1 MRHLYYTLQTLLRG
15 HGGTAEKIISL
26 TLGLAMG
33 VLLFAQIAYELSF
46 DRFYPNPD
54 TLVMLRMRNVTKGV
68 PEYGYN
74 YGTYRPAA
82 ADLSEAFP
90 DLVESACLTSNLWT
104 PAFYKDDKKLD
115 DIQTL
120 FADTAYFATTGLTLL
135 QGDPM
140 DLGVQGNAFIS
151 ESMARRLYGDESP
164 IGKVLSV
171 EKLFDVT
178 IRGIYAD
185 VPRSSIMPHDLLLS
199 MAALD
204 WAYGRG
210 TWDMNNLYGVLGF
223 SIFFVS
229 ILNYVLR
236 AVAAMSRRAKLVG
249 VHKCSGADGRHIL
262 SMFLWETGLLVAA
275 SILCGG
281 VLLWLLR
288 GQVEELLG
296 SRLTDLFTWQTLYVP
311 LDTVLLLFLV
321 AGVVPGRIYARIP
334 VTQVFRRYTDG
345 KRSWKR
351 GLLTVQF
358 IGVAFIGGLLLTTV
372 WQYHDLM
379 TRSVG
384 FRAEGLAVGTV
395 TGNIQ
400 RAQGVAD
407 AIRREPYVEAVAGS
421 SNNLLV
427 HYSTNRLTDNQGNF
441 ICPLHF
447 TQIDKDFPQ
456 VTGIRLLEGHWPQH
470 RGEAVVGRKTVETLK
485 WGDTAIG
492 RQLPIDLS
500 WAGLEEPAI
509 VTGVVENV
517 RNMGFF
523 ASQTCTAFILNDR
536 VRTFN
541 VRLKAPLDENLKRLN
556 AFVKSA
562 YPDLSLEFTTYQD
575 IRREQNA
582 SVSTFRNT
590 VWVTTACIILIV
602 LMGLIGYVSDETQ
615 RRSKEIAVRKVNG
628 AEASDI
634 LRLLSVDILK
644 IAVLAVAAGMAA
656 AWYVSGQWMQQ
667 FADSRLLSPAWYA
680 LLALGRRSA
689 EGLAH
694 RQRESCA
701 EHQKRVKANKKVPP
715 AFLSMREG
723 QGDSLILRT
732 PIGRKIWCYCMA
744 CGWNRCFRRTYHRRI
759 STAVTKAKKSLT
771 GMLVQMPSSPMNCGN
786 TSRQGSR

>member
-15 HGGTAEKIISL
+15 HGGTAEKTISL

-68 PEYGYN
+68 PEPGYN
-74 YGTYRPAA
+74 YSTYRPAA

-90 DLVESACLTSNLWT
+90 DLVESASLTSNLYWK

-135 QGDPM
+135 KGDPK
-140 DLGVQGNAFIS
+140 DLALHSNAFIS
-151 ESMARRLYGDESP
+151 ESMARQLYGDESP
-164 IGKVLSV
+164 IGKELSV
-171 EKLFDVT
+171 EKLYNVT
-178 IRGIYAD
+178 IRGVYAD
-185 VPRSSIMPHDLLLS
+185 VPRNSIMPHDLLLP
-199 MAALD
+199 MAAMD
-204 WAYGRG
+204 WAYGAG
-210 TWDMNNLYGVLGF
+210 TWGTNNLYGVLFRLKQPADVDAMNSRIQKAVEQYTDPHLGDDVVTEYSVLPLYKVYRSLPDSTRRLVILGVLGF

-236 AVAAMSRRAKLVG
+236 AVAAMSRRAKQVG
-249 VHKCSGADGRHIL
+249 VHKCSGADGWHIL

-281 VLLWLLR
+281 ALLWLLR

-311 LDTVLLLFLV
+311 LGTVLLLFLV

-358 IGVAFIGGLLLTTV
+358 IGVAFIGGMLLTTV

-395 TGNIQ
+395 TGNIE

-421 SNNLLV
+421 GTSLLA

-447 TQIDKDFPQ
+447 TLMDKEMPQ
-456 VTGIRLLEGHWPQH
+456 VTGMTLLEGHWPQH
-470 RGEAVVGRKTVETLK
+470 RGEAVVGRTTVETLK

-492 RQLPIDLS
+492 RKLPVDPS
-500 WAGLEEPAI
+500 WARLEEQPV
-509 VTGVVENV
+509 VTGVVEDV

-523 ASQTCTAFILNDR
+523 QGQTCTAFILNDR

-541 VRLKAPLDENLKRLN
+541 VRLKAPLDDNLKRLN
-556 AFVKSA
+556 AFIKSA

-634 LRLLSVDILK
+634 LRLLSLDILK

-680 LLALGRRSA
+680 LLALLLLVLIVA
-689 EGLAH
+689 IVVL
-694 RQRESCA
+694 
-701 EHQKRVKANKKVPP
+701 KAWRIANENPV
-715 AFLSMREG
+715 LS
-723 QGDSLILRT
+723 I
-732 PIGRKIWCYCMA
+732 
-744 CGWNRCFRRTYHRRI
+744 
-759 STAVTKAKKSLT
+759 KSE
-771 GMLVQMPSSPMNCGN
+771 
-786 TSRQGSR
+786 

>member
-1 MRHLYYTLQTLLRG
+1 M
-15 HGGTAEKIISL
+15 
-26 TLGLAMG
+26 
-33 VLLFAQIAYELSF
+33 
-46 DRFYPNPD
+46 
-54 TLVMLRMRNVTKGV
+54 
-68 PEYGYN
+68 PEPEYN

-90 DLVESACLTSNLWT
+90 ELVESACLTAAFWK
-104 PAFYKDDKKLD
+104 PAFYKDDKKLED

-135 QGDPM
+135 QGNPD
-140 DLGVQGNAFIS
+140 DLNLMGNAFIS
-151 ESMARRLYGDESP
+151 ESKARELYGDESP
-164 IGKVLSV
+164 IGKELSV
-171 EKLFDVT
+171 EKLFNVT
-178 IRGIYAD
+178 IRGVYAD
-185 VPRSSIMPHDLLLS
+185 VPRNSIMPHDLLLS
-199 MAALD
+199 MAAMD
-204 WAYGRG
+204 WGYGAG
-210 TWDMNNLYGVLGF
+210 TWGTNNFYGILFRLKQPADVDAMNSRIQKAVEQYTDTHLGDDVVTEYSVLPLYKVYRSLPDSTRRLVILGVLGF

-249 VHKCSGADGRHIL
+249 VHKCSGADGWHIL

-275 SILCGG
+275 SIVCGG
-281 VLLWLLR
+281 LLLWLLR

-296 SRLTDLFTWQTLYVP
+296 SRLTDLFTGQTLYVP
-311 LDTVLLLFLV
+311 LGTVLLLFLV

-358 IGVAFIGGLLLTTV
+358 IGVAFIGGMLLTTV

-395 TGNIQ
+395 TGNIE

-421 SNNLLV
+421 GTSLLA

-447 TQIDKDFPQ
+447 TLMDKEMPQ
-456 VTGIRLLEGHWPQH
+456 VTGMTLLEGHWPQH
-470 RGEAVVGRKTVETLK
+470 RGEAVVGRTTVETLK

-492 RQLPIDLS
+492 RKLPVDPS
-500 WAGLEEPAI
+500 WARLEEQPV
-509 VTGVVENV
+509 VTGVVEDV

-523 ASQTCTAFILNDR
+523 QGQTCTAFILNDR
-536 VRTFN
+536 IRTFN

-556 AFVKSA
+556 AFIKST
-562 YPDLSLEFTTYQD
+562 YPDLALEFVTYQD
-575 IRREQNA
+575 IRRGQNA
-582 SVSTFRNT
+582 GISAFRNT

-628 AEASDI
+628 AEAADI
-634 LRLLSVDILK
+634 LRLLSLDILK
-644 IAVLAVAAGMAA
+644 IAVLAVAAGMAV

-667 FADSRLLSPAWYA
+667 FADSHLLSPLWYV
-680 LLALGRRSA
+680 LLALLLLVLVVA
-689 EGLAH
+689 VVV
-694 RQRESCA
+694 C
-701 EHQKRVKANKKVPP
+701 KAWRIANENPV
-715 AFLSMREG
+715 LS
-723 QGDSLILRT
+723 I
-732 PIGRKIWCYCMA
+732 
-744 CGWNRCFRRTYHRRI
+744 
-759 STAVTKAKKSLT
+759 KSE
-771 GMLVQMPSSPMNCGN
+771 
-786 TSRQGSR
+786 

>member
-68 PEYGYN
+68 PAAEYN

-90 DLVESACLTSNLWT
+90 ELVESACLTSNFWR

-135 QGDPM
+135 KGDPK
-140 DLGVQGNAFIS
+140 DLALHSNAFIS
-151 ESMARRLYGDESP
+151 ESMARQLYGDESP
-164 IGKVLSV
+164 IGKELSV
-171 EKLFDVT
+171 EKLFNVT
-178 IRGIYAD
+178 IRGVYAD
-185 VPRSSIMPHDLLLS
+185 VPRNSIMPHDLLLP
-199 MAALD
+199 MAAMD
-204 WAYGRG
+204 WAYGAG
-210 TWDMNNLYGVLGF
+210 TWGTNNLYGVLFRLKQPTDVDAMNSRIQKAVEQYTDPHLGDDVVTEYSVLPLYKVYRSLPDSTRRLVILGVLGF

-249 VHKCSGADGRHIL
+249 VHKCSGADGWYIL
-262 SMFLWETGLLVAA
+262 AMFLWETGLLVAA

-311 LDTVLLLFLV
+311 LGTVLLLFLV

-351 GLLTVQF
+351 GLLMVQF
-358 IGVAFIGGLLLTTV
+358 IGVAFIGGMLLTTV

-395 TGNIQ
+395 TGNIE

-421 SNNLLV
+421 GTSLLA

-447 TQIDKDFPQ
+447 TLMDKEMPQ
-456 VTGIRLLEGHWPQH
+456 VTGMTLLEGHWPQH
-470 RGEAVVGRKTVETLK
+470 RGEAVVGRTTVETLK

-492 RQLPIDLS
+492 RKLPVDPS
-500 WAGLEEPAI
+500 WARLEEQPV
-509 VTGVVENV
+509 VTGVVEDV

-523 ASQTCTAFILNDR
+523 QGQTCTAFILNDR

-541 VRLKAPLDENLKRLN
+541 VRLKAPLDDNLKRLN
-556 AFVKSA
+556 TFIKSA

-634 LRLLSVDILK
+634 LRLLSLDILK
-644 IAVLAVAAGMAA
+644 IAVAAVAAGMAA

-680 LLALGRRSA
+680 LLALLLLVLIVA
-689 EGLAH
+689 IVVL
-694 RQRESCA
+694 
-701 EHQKRVKANKKVPP
+701 KAWRIANENPV
-715 AFLSMREG
+715 LS
-723 QGDSLILRT
+723 I
-732 PIGRKIWCYCMA
+732 
-744 CGWNRCFRRTYHRRI
+744 
-759 STAVTKAKKSLT
+759 KSE
-771 GMLVQMPSSPMNCGN
+771 
-786 TSRQGSR
+786 

>member
-68 PEYGYN
+68 PAAEYN

-90 DLVESACLTSNLWT
+90 ELVESACLTSNFWR
-104 PAFYKDDKKLD
+104 PAFYKDDKKLE

-135 QGDPM
+135 QGDPR
-140 DLGVQGNAFIS
+140 DLALMGNAFIS
-151 ESMARRLYGDESP
+151 ESMARQLYGDESP
-164 IGKVLSV
+164 IGKELSV
-171 EKLFDVT
+171 EKLYNVT
-178 IRGIYAD
+178 IRGVYAD
-185 VPRSSIMPHDLLLS
+185 VPRNSIMPHDLLLP
-199 MAALD
+199 MAAMD
-204 WAYGRG
+204 WAYGAG
-210 TWDMNNLYGVLGF
+210 TWGTNNLYGVLFRLKQPTDVDAMNSRIQKAVEQYTDPHLGDDVVTEYSVLPLYKVYRSLPDSTRRLVILGVLGF

-236 AVAAMSRRAKLVG
+236 AVAAMSRRAKQVG
-249 VHKCSGADGRHIL
+249 VHKCSGADGWHIL
-262 SMFLWETGLLVAA
+262 SMFLWETGLLVVV

-281 VLLWLLR
+281 ALLWLLR

-296 SRLTDLFTWQTLYVP
+296 SRLADLFTWQTLYVP
-311 LDTVLLLFLV
+311 LGTVLLLFLV

-358 IGVAFIGGLLLTTV
+358 IGVSFIGGLLLTTV

-395 TGNIQ
+395 TGNIE

-421 SNNLLV
+421 GTSLLA

-447 TQIDKDFPQ
+447 TLMDKEMPQ
-456 VTGIRLLEGHWPQH
+456 VTGMTLLEGHWPQH
-470 RGEAVVGRKTVETLK
+470 RGEAVVGRTTVETLK

-492 RQLPIDLS
+492 RKLPVDPS
-500 WAGLEEPAI
+500 WARLEEQPV
-509 VTGVVENV
+509 VTGVVEDV

-523 ASQTCTAFILNDR
+523 QGQTCTAVILNDR

-541 VRLKAPLDENLKRLN
+541 VRLKAPLDDNLKRLN
-556 AFVKSA
+556 AFIKSA

-634 LRLLSVDILK
+634 LRLLSLDILK

-680 LLALGRRSA
+680 LLALLLLVLIVA
-689 EGLAH
+689 IVVL
-694 RQRESCA
+694 
-701 EHQKRVKANKKVPP
+701 KAWRIANENPV
-715 AFLSMREG
+715 LS
-723 QGDSLILRT
+723 I
-732 PIGRKIWCYCMA
+732 
-744 CGWNRCFRRTYHRRI
+744 
-759 STAVTKAKKSLT
+759 KSE
-771 GMLVQMPSSPMNCGN
+771 
-786 TSRQGSR
+786 

>member
-15 HGGTAEKIISL
+15 QGGTAEKIISL
-26 TLGLAMG
+26 TLGLVMG

-46 DRFYPNPD
+46 DRFYPDPD
-54 TLVMLRMRNVTKGV
+54 TLVMLRMREVRQGV
-68 PEYGYN
+68 PEPEYN
-74 YGTYRPAA
+74 YSTYRPAA

-90 DLVESACLTSNLWT
+90 ELVESACLASNFLWK

-120 FADTAYFATTGLTLL
+120 FADTAYFATTGLPLL
-135 QGDPM
+135 QGDPR
-140 DLGVQGNAFIS
+140 DLALMGNAFIS
-151 ESMARRLYGDESP
+151 QSKARELYGDESP
-164 IGKVLSV
+164 IGKELSV
-171 EKLFDVT
+171 EKLFNVT
-178 IRGIYAD
+178 IRGVYAD
-185 VPRSSIMPHDLLLS
+185 VPRNSIMPHDLLLS
-199 MAALD
+199 VAAMD
-204 WAYGRG
+204 WAFGAG
-210 TWDMNNLYGVLGF
+210 TWGNNNIYGVLFRLKRPADVEAMNSRIQEAVEQYTDPRLGDDVLTEYSVLPLYKVYRSQPDSTRRLVILGVLGF

-249 VHKCSGADGRHIL
+249 VHKCSGADGGHIL
-262 SMFLWETGLLVAA
+262 ALFLWETAMLVAA
-275 SILCGG
+275 SIACGAL
-281 VLLWLLR
+281 LLWLLR

-296 SRLTDLFTWQTLYVP
+296 SRLADLFTRQTLYVP
-311 LDTVLLLFLV
+311 AGTVLLLFLV

-358 IGVAFIGGLLLTTV
+358 LGVAFIGGLLMTTV

-395 TGNIQ
+395 TGNIR

-421 SNNLLV
+421 GINLLS
-427 HYSTNRLTDNQGNF
+427 HYSTSRLNDSQGNF

-447 TQIDKDFPQ
+447 MMMDKDFPQ
-456 VTGIRLLEGHWPQH
+456 VAGMTLLEGHWPQH

-492 RQLPIDLS
+492 RQLPVSLS
-500 WAGLEEPAI
+500 WAGLEEPSV
-509 VTGVVENV
+509 VTGVVEDV

-523 ASQTCTAFILNDR
+523 MGQTCTAFILNDR

-541 VRLKAPLDENLKRLN
+541 VRLKAPQDDNLRRLN
-556 AFVKSA
+556 AFVQSA

-628 AEASDI
+628 ARASDI
-634 LRLLSVDILK
+634 LRLLSLDILR
-644 IAVLAVAAGMAA
+644 IAVLSVAAGMAA
-656 AWYVSGQWMQQ
+656 AWYASTQWMQQ
-667 FADSRLLSPAWYA
+667 FADSRLPSPLWYA
-680 LLALGRRSA
+680 LLALLL
-689 EGLAH
+689 LALVV
-694 RQRESCA
+694 A
-701 EHQKRVKANKKVPP
+701 VVVLKARHIAGENPV
-715 AFLSMREG
+715 LS
-723 QGDSLILRT
+723 L
-732 PIGRKIWCYCMA
+732 
-744 CGWNRCFRRTYHRRI
+744 
-759 STAVTKAKKSLT
+759 KSE
-771 GMLVQMPSSPMNCGN
+771 
-786 TSRQGSR
+786 

>member
-54 TLVMLRMRNVTKGV
+54 TLVMLRMRNVTKGA
-68 PEYGYN
+68 PEPEYN

-90 DLVESACLTSNLWT
+90 ELVESACLTSNFWR

-135 QGDPM
+135 KGDPK
-140 DLGVQGNAFIS
+140 DLGVHSNAFIS
-151 ESMARRLYGDESP
+151 ESMARQLYGDESP
-164 IGKVLSV
+164 IGKELSV
-171 EKLFDVT
+171 EKLYNVT
-178 IRGIYAD
+178 IRGVYAD
-185 VPRSSIMPHDLLLS
+185 VPRNSIMPHDLLLP
-199 MAALD
+199 MAAMD
-204 WAYGRG
+204 WAYGAG
-210 TWDMNNLYGVLGF
+210 TWGTNNLYGVLFRLKQPADVEAMNSRIQKAVEQYTDPHLGDDVVTEYSVQPLYKVYRSLPDSTRRLVILGVLGF

-236 AVAAMSRRAKLVG
+236 AVAAMSRRAKQVG
-249 VHKCSGADGRHIL
+249 VHKCSGADGWHIL

-281 VLLWLLR
+281 ALLWLLR

-296 SRLTDLFTWQTLYVP
+296 SRLSDLFTWQTLYVP
-311 LDTVLLLFLV
+311 LGTVLLLFLV

-384 FRAEGLAVGTV
+384 FRAEGLAVGMV
-395 TGNIQ
+395 TGNIE

-421 SNNLLV
+421 GTSLLA

-447 TQIDKDFPQ
+447 TLMDKEMPQ
-456 VTGIRLLEGHWPQH
+456 VTGMTLLEGHWPQH
-470 RGEAVVGRKTVETLK
+470 RGEAVVGRTTVETLK

-492 RQLPIDLS
+492 RKLPVDPS
-500 WAGLEEPAI
+500 WARLEEQPV
-509 VTGVVENV
+509 VTGVVEDV

-523 ASQTCTAFILNDR
+523 QGQTCTAFILNDR

-541 VRLKAPLDENLKRLN
+541 VRLKAPLDDNLKRLN
-556 AFVKSA
+556 TFIKSA

-680 LLALGRRSA
+680 LLALLLLVLIVA
-689 EGLAH
+689 VVVL
-694 RQRESCA
+694 
-701 EHQKRVKANKKVPP
+701 KAWRIANENPV
-715 AFLSMREG
+715 LS
-723 QGDSLILRT
+723 I
-732 PIGRKIWCYCMA
+732 
-744 CGWNRCFRRTYHRRI
+744 
-759 STAVTKAKKSLT
+759 KSE
-771 GMLVQMPSSPMNCGN
+771 
-786 TSRQGSR
+786 

>member
-54 TLVMLRMRNVTKGV
+54 TLVMLRMRNVTKGA
-68 PEYGYN
+68 PEPEYN

-90 DLVESACLTSNLWT
+90 ELVESACLTSNFWRPT
-104 PAFYKDDKKLD
+104 FYKDDKKLD

-135 QGDPM
+135 KGDPK
-140 DLGVQGNAFIS
+140 DLALHSNAFIS
-151 ESMARRLYGDESP
+151 ESMARQLYGDESP
-164 IGKVLSV
+164 IGKELSV
-171 EKLFDVT
+171 EKLYNVT
-178 IRGIYAD
+178 IRGVYAD
-185 VPRSSIMPHDLLLS
+185 VPRNSIMPHDLLLP
-199 MAALD
+199 MAAMD
-204 WAYGRG
+204 WAYGAG
-210 TWDMNNLYGVLGF
+210 TWGTNNLYGVLFRLKQPADVEAMNSRIQKAVEQYTDPHLGDDVVTEYSVLPLYKVYRSLPDSTRRLVILGVLGF

-236 AVAAMSRRAKLVG
+236 AVAAMSRRAKQVG
-249 VHKCSGADGRHIL
+249 VHKCSGADGWHIL

-275 SILCGG
+275 SIVCGG
-281 VLLWLLR
+281 ALLWLLR

-311 LDTVLLLFLV
+311 LGTVLLLFLV

-358 IGVAFIGGLLLTTV
+358 IGVAFIGGMLLTTV

-395 TGNIQ
+395 TGNIE

-421 SNNLLV
+421 GTSLLA

-447 TQIDKDFPQ
+447 TLMDKEMPQ
-456 VTGIRLLEGHWPQH
+456 VTGMTLLEGHWPQH
-470 RGEAVVGRKTVETLK
+470 RGEAVVGRTTVETLK

-492 RQLPIDLS
+492 RKLPVDPS
-500 WAGLEEPAI
+500 WARLEEQPV
-509 VTGVVENV
+509 VTGVVEDV

-523 ASQTCTAFILNDR
+523 QGQTCTAFILNDR

-541 VRLKAPLDENLKRLN
+541 VRLKAPLDDNLKRLN
-556 AFVKSA
+556 AFIKSA

-644 IAVLAVAAGMAA
+644 IAVLAVAAGIAA

-667 FADSRLLSPAWYA
+667 FADSRLLSPAWYV
-680 LLALGRRSA
+680 LLTLLLLVLIVAIVVL
-689 EGLAH
+689 
-694 RQRESCA
+694 
-701 EHQKRVKANKKVPP
+701 KAWRIANENPV
-715 AFLSMREG
+715 LS
-723 QGDSLILRT
+723 I
-732 PIGRKIWCYCMA
+732 
-744 CGWNRCFRRTYHRRI
+744 
-759 STAVTKAKKSLT
+759 KSE
-771 GMLVQMPSSPMNCGN
+771 
-786 TSRQGSR
+786 

>member
-68 PEYGYN
+68 PAAEYN

-90 DLVESACLTSNLWT
+90 ELVESACLTSNFWR

-115 DIQTL
+115 DIQSL

-135 QGDPM
+135 KGDPK
-140 DLGVQGNAFIS
+140 DLALHSNAFIS
-151 ESMARRLYGDESP
+151 ESMARQLYGDENP
-164 IGKVLSV
+164 IGKELSV
-171 EKLFDVT
+171 EKLFNVT
-178 IRGIYAD
+178 IRGVYAD
-185 VPRSSIMPHDLLLS
+185 VPRNSIMPHDLLLP
-199 MAALD
+199 MAAMD
-204 WAYGRG
+204 WAYGAG
-210 TWDMNNLYGVLGF
+210 TWGTNNLYGVLFRLKQPADVEAMNSRIQKAVEQYTDPHLGDDVVTEYSVLPLYKVYRSLPDSTRRLVILGVLGF

-236 AVAAMSRRAKLVG
+236 AVAAMSRRAKQVG
-249 VHKCSGADGRHIL
+249 VHKCSGADGWHIL

-275 SILCGG
+275 SIVCGG
-281 VLLWLLR
+281 ALLWLLR

-296 SRLTDLFTWQTLYVP
+296 SRLSDLFTWQTLYVP
-311 LDTVLLLFLV
+311 LGTVLLLFLV

-358 IGVAFIGGLLLTTV
+358 ISVAFIGGMLLTTV

-384 FRAEGLAVGTV
+384 FHAEGLAVGTV
-395 TGNIQ
+395 TGNIE

-421 SNNLLV
+421 GTSLLA

-447 TQIDKDFPQ
+447 TLMDKEMPQ
-456 VTGIRLLEGHWPQH
+456 VTGMTLLEGHWPQH
-470 RGEAVVGRKTVETLK
+470 RGEAVVGRTTVETLK

-492 RQLPIDLS
+492 RKLPVDPS
-500 WAGLEEPAI
+500 WARLEEQPV
-509 VTGVVENV
+509 VTGVVEDV

-523 ASQTCTAFILNDR
+523 QGQTCTAFILNDR

-680 LLALGRRSA
+680 LLALLLLVLIVA
-689 EGLAH
+689 VVVL
-694 RQRESCA
+694 
-701 EHQKRVKANKKVPP
+701 KAWRIANENPV
-715 AFLSMREG
+715 LS
-723 QGDSLILRT
+723 I
-732 PIGRKIWCYCMA
+732 
-744 CGWNRCFRRTYHRRI
+744 
-759 STAVTKAKKSLT
+759 KSE
-771 GMLVQMPSSPMNCGN
+771 
-786 TSRQGSR
+786 

>member
-54 TLVMLRMRNVTKGV
+54 TLVMLRMRNVTKGA
-68 PEYGYN
+68 PEPEYN

-90 DLVESACLTSNLWT
+90 ELVESACLTSNFWR

-135 QGDPM
+135 KGDPK
-140 DLGVQGNAFIS
+140 DLALHSNAFIS
-151 ESMARRLYGDESP
+151 ESMARQLYGDESP
-164 IGKVLSV
+164 IGKELSV
-171 EKLFDVT
+171 EKLYNVT
-178 IRGIYAD
+178 IRGVYAD
-185 VPRSSIMPHDLLLS
+185 VPRNSIMPHDLLLP
-199 MAALD
+199 MAAMD
-204 WAYGRG
+204 WAYGAG
-210 TWDMNNLYGVLGF
+210 TWGTNNLYGVLFRLKQPADVEAMNSRIQKAVEQYTDPHLGDDVVTEYSVLPLYKVYRSLPDSTRRLVILGVLGF

-236 AVAAMSRRAKLVG
+236 AVAAMSRRAKQVG
-249 VHKCSGADGRHIL
+249 VHKCSGADGWHIL

-275 SILCGG
+275 SIVCGG
-281 VLLWLLR
+281 ALLWLLR

-311 LDTVLLLFLV
+311 LGTVLLLFLV

-358 IGVAFIGGLLLTTV
+358 IGVAFIGGMLLTTV

-395 TGNIQ
+395 TGNIE

-421 SNNLLV
+421 GTSLLA

-447 TQIDKDFPQ
+447 TLMDKEMPQ
-456 VTGIRLLEGHWPQH
+456 VTGMTLLEGHWPQH
-470 RGEAVVGRKTVETLK
+470 RGEAVVGRTTVETLK

-492 RQLPIDLS
+492 RKLPVDPS
-500 WAGLEEPAI
+500 WARLEEQPV
-509 VTGVVENV
+509 VTGVVEDV

-523 ASQTCTAFILNDR
+523 QGQTCTAFILNDR

-541 VRLKAPLDENLKRLN
+541 VRLKAPLDDNLKRLN
-556 AFVKSA
+556 TFIKSA

-634 LRLLSVDILK
+634 LRLLSLDILK

-680 LLALGRRSA
+680 LLALLLLVLIVA
-689 EGLAH
+689 VVVL
-694 RQRESCA
+694 
-701 EHQKRVKANKKVPP
+701 KAWRIANENPV
-715 AFLSMREG
+715 LS
-723 QGDSLILRT
+723 I
-732 PIGRKIWCYCMA
+732 
-744 CGWNRCFRRTYHRRI
+744 
-759 STAVTKAKKSLT
+759 KSE
-771 GMLVQMPSSPMNCGN
+771 
-786 TSRQGSR
+786 

>member
-68 PEYGYN
+68 PEAGYN
-74 YGTYRPAA
+74 YFTYRPAA

-90 DLVESACLTSNLWT
+90 ELVESACLTSNFWR

-135 QGDPM
+135 KGDPK
-140 DLGVQGNAFIS
+140 DLALHSNAFIS
-151 ESMARRLYGDESP
+151 ESMARQLYGDESP
-164 IGKVLSV
+164 IGKELSV
-171 EKLFDVT
+171 EKLFNVT
-178 IRGIYAD
+178 IRGVYAD
-185 VPRSSIMPHDLLLS
+185 VPRNSIMPHDLLLP
-199 MAALD
+199 MAAMD
-204 WAYGRG
+204 WAYGAG
-210 TWDMNNLYGVLGF
+210 TWGTNNLYGVLFRLKQPTDVDAMNSRIQKAVEQYTDPHLGDDVVTEYSVLPLYKVYRSLPDSTRRLVILGVLGF

-236 AVAAMSRRAKLVG
+236 AVAAMSRRAKQVG
-249 VHKCSGADGRHIL
+249 VHKCSGADGWHIL

-281 VLLWLLR
+281 ALLWLLR

-296 SRLTDLFTWQTLYVP
+296 SRLSDLFTWQTLYVP
-311 LDTVLLLFLV
+311 LGTVLLLFLV
-321 AGVVPGRIYARIP
+321 AGVVPGRIYAHIP

-358 IGVAFIGGLLLTTV
+358 IGVSFIGGLLLTTV

-384 FRAEGLAVGTV
+384 FHAEGMAVGMV
-395 TGNIQ
+395 TGNIE

-421 SNNLLV
+421 GTSLLA

-447 TQIDKDFPQ
+447 TLMDKEMPQ
-456 VTGIRLLEGHWPQH
+456 VTGMTLLEGHWPQH
-470 RGEAVVGRKTVETLK
+470 RGEAVVGRTTVETLK

-492 RQLPIDLS
+492 RKLPVDPS
-500 WAGLEEPAI
+500 WARLEEQPV
-509 VTGVVENV
+509 VTGVVEDV

-523 ASQTCTAFILNDR
+523 QGQTCTAFILNDR

-541 VRLKAPLDENLKRLN
+541 VRLKAPLDDNLKRLN
-556 AFVKSA
+556 AFIKSA

-634 LRLLSVDILK
+634 LRLLSLDILK

-680 LLALGRRSA
+680 LLALLLLMLIVA
-689 EGLAH
+689 IVVL
-694 RQRESCA
+694 
-701 EHQKRVKANKKVPP
+701 KAWRIANENPV
-715 AFLSMREG
+715 LS
-723 QGDSLILRT
+723 I
-732 PIGRKIWCYCMA
+732 
-744 CGWNRCFRRTYHRRI
+744 
-759 STAVTKAKKSLT
+759 KSE
-771 GMLVQMPSSPMNCGN
+771 
-786 TSRQGSR
+786 

>member
-54 TLVMLRMRNVTKGV
+54 TLVMLRMRNVTKGA
-68 PEYGYN
+68 PEPEYN

-90 DLVESACLTSNLWT
+90 ELVESASLTSNFWRPT
-104 PAFYKDDKKLD
+104 FYKDDKKLD

-135 QGDPM
+135 KGDPK
-140 DLGVQGNAFIS
+140 DLALHSNAFIS
-151 ESMARRLYGDESP
+151 ESMARQLYGDESP
-164 IGKVLSV
+164 IGKELSV
-171 EKLFDVT
+171 EKLYNVT
-178 IRGIYAD
+178 IRGVYAD
-185 VPRSSIMPHDLLLS
+185 VPRNSIMPHDLLLS

-210 TWDMNNLYGVLGF
+210 TWNMNNLYGVLFRLKQPADVDAMNSRIQQAVEQYTDPHLGDDVVTEYSVLPIHKVYRSYPDSTRRLVILGVLGF

-236 AVAAMSRRAKLVG
+236 AVAAMSRRAKQVG
-249 VHKCSGADGRHIL
+249 VHKCSGADGWHIL

-288 GQVEELLG
+288 EQVEELLG

-311 LDTVLLLFLV
+311 LGTVLLLFLV

-358 IGVAFIGGLLLTTV
+358 IGVAFIGGMLLTTV

-395 TGNIQ
+395 TGNIE

-421 SNNLLV
+421 GTSLLA

-447 TQIDKDFPQ
+447 TLMDKEMPQ
-456 VTGIRLLEGHWPQH
+456 VTGMTLLEGHWPQH
-470 RGEAVVGRKTVETLK
+470 RGEAVVGRTTVETLK

-492 RQLPIDLS
+492 RKLPVDPS
-500 WAGLEEPAI
+500 WARLEEQPV
-509 VTGVVENV
+509 VTGVVEDV

-523 ASQTCTAFILNDR
+523 QGQTCTAFILNDR

-541 VRLKAPLDENLKRLN
+541 VRLKAPLDDNLKRLN
-556 AFVKSA
+556 AFIKSA

-680 LLALGRRSA
+680 LLALLLLVLIVA
-689 EGLAH
+689 VVVL
-694 RQRESCA
+694 
-701 EHQKRVKANKKVPP
+701 KAWRIANENPV
-715 AFLSMREG
+715 LS
-723 QGDSLILRT
+723 I
-732 PIGRKIWCYCMA
+732 
-744 CGWNRCFRRTYHRRI
+744 
-759 STAVTKAKKSLT
+759 KSE
-771 GMLVQMPSSPMNCGN
+771 
-786 TSRQGSR
+786 

>member
-26 TLGLAMG
+26 TLGLVMG

-68 PEYGYN
+68 PEPGYN
-74 YGTYRPAA
+74 YSTYRPAA

-90 DLVESACLTSNLWT
+90 DLVESASLTSNLFWE
-104 PAFYKDDKKLD
+104 PAFYKEDKKLE
-115 DIQTL
+115 DIQIL

-135 QGDPM
+135 QGDPK

-185 VPRSSIMPHDLLLS
+185 VPRNSIMPHDLLLS

-210 TWDMNNLYGVLGF
+210 TWNMNNLYGVLFRLKQPADVDAMNSRIQQAVEQYTDPHLGDDVVTEYSVLPIHKVYRSYPDSTRRLVILGVLGF

-249 VHKCSGADGRHIL
+249 VHKCSGADGWHIL
-262 SMFLWETGLLVAA
+262 SMFLWETGLLVTA

-288 GQVEELLG
+288 EQVEELLG

-311 LDTVLLLFLV
+311 LGTVLLLFLV

-358 IGVAFIGGLLLTTV
+358 IGVSFIGGLLLTTV

-384 FRAEGLAVGTV
+384 FHAEGLAVGTV
-395 TGNIQ
+395 TGDIR

-421 SNNLLV
+421 GSHLLA
-427 HYSTNRLTDNQGNF
+427 HFSTYRLLDNQGNF

-447 TQIDKDFPQ
+447 TQIEKDFPQ
-456 VTGIRLLEGHWPQH
+456 VTGLQLLEGHWPQH

-492 RQLPIDLS
+492 RQLPIDPS

-536 VRTFN
+536 LRTFN
-541 VRLKAPLDENLKRLN
+541 VRLKAPLDENLKKLN
-556 AFVKSA
+556 AFVKST
-562 YPDLSLEFTTYQD
+562 YPDLALEFTTYQD

-615 RRSKEIAVRKVNG
+615 RRSKEVAVRKVNG

-644 IAVLAVAAGMAA
+644 IAVLAVAAGMAV

-667 FADSRLLSPAWYA
+667 FADSHLLSVVWYV
-680 LLALGRRSA
+680 LLALLLLVLVVA
-689 EGLAH
+689 VVVL
-694 RQRESCA
+694 
-701 EHQKRVKANKKVPP
+701 KAWRIANENPV
-715 AFLSMREG
+715 LS
-723 QGDSLILRT
+723 I
-732 PIGRKIWCYCMA
+732 
-744 CGWNRCFRRTYHRRI
+744 
-759 STAVTKAKKSLT
+759 KSE
-771 GMLVQMPSSPMNCGN
+771 
-786 TSRQGSR
+786 

>member
-15 HGGTAEKIISL
+15 QGGTAEKIISL

-68 PEYGYN
+68 PAAEYN

-90 DLVESACLTSNLWT
+90 ELVESASLTSNLWR

-135 QGDPM
+135 KGDPK
-140 DLGVQGNAFIS
+140 DLALHSNAFIS
-151 ESMARRLYGDESP
+151 ESMARQLYGGESP

-185 VPRSSIMPHDLLLS
+185 VPRNSIMPHDLLLS
-199 MAALD
+199 MAAMD
-204 WAYGRG
+204 WAYGAG
-210 TWDMNNLYGVLGF
+210 TWGTNNLYGVLFRLKQPADVDAMNSRIQKAVEQYTDPHLGDDVVTEYSVLPLYKVYRSLPDSTRRLVILGVLGF

-249 VHKCSGADGRHIL
+249 VHKCSGADGWHIL
-262 SMFLWETGLLVAA
+262 SMFLWETGLLVTA

-281 VLLWLLR
+281 ALLWLLR

-296 SRLTDLFTWQTLYVP
+296 SRLSDLFTWQTLYVP
-311 LDTVLLLFLV
+311 LGTVLLLFLV

-358 IGVAFIGGLLLTTV
+358 IGVSFIGGLLLTTV

-384 FRAEGLAVGTV
+384 FHAEGLAVGTV
-395 TGNIQ
+395 TGNIE

-421 SNNLLV
+421 GTSLLA

-447 TQIDKDFPQ
+447 TLMDKEMPQ
-456 VTGIRLLEGHWPQH
+456 VTGMTLLEGHWPQH
-470 RGEAVVGRKTVETLK
+470 LGEAVVGRTTVETLK

-492 RQLPIDLS
+492 RKLPVDPS
-500 WAGLEEPAI
+500 WARLEEQPV
-509 VTGVVENV
+509 VTGVVEDV

-523 ASQTCTAFILNDR
+523 QGQTCTAFILNDR

-556 AFVKSA
+556 AFIKSA

-644 IAVLAVAAGMAA
+644 IAVVAVAIGMVA

-667 FADSRLLSPAWYA
+667 FADSRLLSLVWYV
-680 LLALGRRSA
+680 LLALLLLVLVVA
-689 EGLAH
+689 VVV
-694 RQRESCA
+694 C
-701 EHQKRVKANKKVPP
+701 KAWRIANENPV
-715 AFLSMREG
+715 LS
-723 QGDSLILRT
+723 I
-732 PIGRKIWCYCMA
+732 
-744 CGWNRCFRRTYHRRI
+744 
-759 STAVTKAKKSLT
+759 KSE
-771 GMLVQMPSSPMNCGN
+771 
-786 TSRQGSR
+786 

>member
-90 DLVESACLTSNLWT
+90 ELVESASLTSNLWT

-135 QGDPM
+135 KGDPK
-140 DLGVQGNAFIS
+140 DLALHSNAFIS
-151 ESMARRLYGDESP
+151 ESMARQLYGDESP
-164 IGKVLSV
+164 IGKELSV
-171 EKLFDVT
+171 EKLFNVT
-178 IRGIYAD
+178 IRGVYAD
-185 VPRSSIMPHDLLLS
+185 VPRNSIMPHDLLLP
-199 MAALD
+199 MAAMD
-204 WAYGRG
+204 WAYGAG
-210 TWDMNNLYGVLGF
+210 TWGTNNLYGVLFRLKQPTDVDAMNSRIQKAVEQYTDPHLGDDVVTEYSILPLYKVYRSLPDSTRRLVILGVLGF

-236 AVAAMSRRAKLVG
+236 AVAAMSRRAKQVG
-249 VHKCSGADGRHIL
+249 VHKCSGADGWHIL

-275 SILCGG
+275 SIVCGG
-281 VLLWLLR
+281 ALLWLLR

-296 SRLTDLFTWQTLYVP
+296 SRLSDLFTWQTLYVP
-311 LDTVLLLFLV
+311 LGTVLLLFLV

-358 IGVAFIGGLLLTTV
+358 IGVAFIGGMLLTTV

-384 FRAEGLAVGTV
+384 FHAEGLAVGTV
-395 TGNIQ
+395 TGNIE

-421 SNNLLV
+421 GTSLLA

-447 TQIDKDFPQ
+447 TLMDKEMPQ
-456 VTGIRLLEGHWPQH
+456 VTGMTLLEGHWPQH
-470 RGEAVVGRKTVETLK
+470 RGEAVVGRTTVETLK

-492 RQLPIDLS
+492 RKLPVDPS
-500 WAGLEEPAI
+500 WARLEEQPV
-509 VTGVVENV
+509 VTGVVEDV

-523 ASQTCTAFILNDR
+523 QGQTCTAFILNDR

-541 VRLKAPLDENLKRLN
+541 VRLKAPLDDNLKRLN
-556 AFVKSA
+556 AFVKST

-644 IAVLAVAAGMAA
+644 IAVLAVAAGIAA

-680 LLALGRRSA
+680 LLALLLLVLIVA
-689 EGLAH
+689 VVVL
-694 RQRESCA
+694 
-701 EHQKRVKANKKVPP
+701 KAWRIANENPV
-715 AFLSMREG
+715 LS
-723 QGDSLILRT
+723 I
-732 PIGRKIWCYCMA
+732 
-744 CGWNRCFRRTYHRRI
+744 
-759 STAVTKAKKSLT
+759 KSE
-771 GMLVQMPSSPMNCGN
+771 
-786 TSRQGSR
+786 

>member
-1 MRHLYYTLQTLLRG
+1 M
-15 HGGTAEKIISL
+15 
-26 TLGLAMG
+26 
-33 VLLFAQIAYELSF
+33 
-46 DRFYPNPD
+46 
-54 TLVMLRMRNVTKGV
+54 
-68 PEYGYN
+68 
-74 YGTYRPAA
+74 
-82 ADLSEAFP
+82 
-90 DLVESACLTSNLWT
+90 
-104 PAFYKDDKKLD
+104 
-115 DIQTL
+115 
-120 FADTAYFATTGLTLL
+120 
-135 QGDPM
+135 
-140 DLGVQGNAFIS
+140 
-151 ESMARRLYGDESP
+151 
-164 IGKVLSV
+164 
-171 EKLFDVT
+171 
-178 IRGIYAD
+178 
-185 VPRSSIMPHDLLLS
+185 
-199 MAALD
+199 
-204 WAYGRG
+204 
-210 TWDMNNLYGVLGF
+210 
-223 SIFFVS
+223 
-229 ILNYVLR
+229 
-236 AVAAMSRRAKLVG
+236 
-249 VHKCSGADGRHIL
+249 
-262 SMFLWETGLLVAA
+262 
-275 SILCGG
+275 
-281 VLLWLLR
+281 WLLR
-288 GQVEELLG
+288 EQVEELLG

-311 LDTVLLLFLV
+311 LGTVLLLFLV

-358 IGVAFIGGLLLTTV
+358 IGVSFIGGLLLTTV

-395 TGNIQ
+395 TGNIE

-421 SNNLLV
+421 GSHLLA
-427 HYSTNRLTDNQGNF
+427 HFSTYRLLDNQGNF

-447 TQIDKDFPQ
+447 TLMDKEMPQ
-456 VTGIRLLEGHWPQH
+456 VTGLQLLEGHWPQH
-470 RGEAVVGRKTVETLK
+470 RGEAVVGRKTGETLK

-492 RQLPIDLS
+492 RKLPIDPS

-556 AFVKSA
+556 AFVKST
-562 YPDLSLEFTTYQD
+562 YPDLALEFTTYQD

-634 LRLLSVDILK
+634 LRLLSLDILK

-680 LLALGRRSA
+680 LLALLLLVLIVA
-689 EGLAH
+689 VVVL
-694 RQRESCA
+694 
-701 EHQKRVKANKKVPP
+701 KAWRIANENPV
-715 AFLSMREG
+715 LS
-723 QGDSLILRT
+723 I
-732 PIGRKIWCYCMA
+732 
-744 CGWNRCFRRTYHRRI
+744 
-759 STAVTKAKKSLT
+759 KSE
-771 GMLVQMPSSPMNCGN
+771 
-786 TSRQGSR
+786 

>member
-15 HGGTAEKIISL
+15 QGGTAEKIISL

-90 DLVESACLTSNLWT
+90 ELVESASLTSNLWT

-135 QGDPM
+135 KGDPK
-140 DLGVQGNAFIS
+140 DLALHSNAFIS
-151 ESMARRLYGDESP
+151 ESMARQLYGDESP
-164 IGKVLSV
+164 IGKELSV
-171 EKLFDVT
+171 EKLFNVT
-178 IRGIYAD
+178 IRGVYAD
-185 VPRSSIMPHDLLLS
+185 VPRNSIMPHDLLLP
-199 MAALD
+199 MAAMD
-204 WAYGRG
+204 WAYGAG
-210 TWDMNNLYGVLGF
+210 TWGTNNLYGVLFRLKQPADVEAMNSRIQKAVEQYTDPHLGDDVVTEYSVLPLYKVYRSLPDSTRRLVILGVLGF

-249 VHKCSGADGRHIL
+249 VHKCSGADGWHIL
-262 SMFLWETGLLVAA
+262 SMFLWETGLLVTA

-281 VLLWLLR
+281 ALLWLLR

-296 SRLTDLFTWQTLYVP
+296 SRLSDLFTWQTLYVP
-311 LDTVLLLFLV
+311 LGTVLLLFLV

-395 TGNIQ
+395 TGNIE

-421 SNNLLV
+421 GTSLLA

-447 TQIDKDFPQ
+447 TLMDKEMPQ
-456 VTGIRLLEGHWPQH
+456 VTGMTLLEGHWPQH
-470 RGEAVVGRKTVETLK
+470 RGEAVVGRTTVETLK

-492 RQLPIDLS
+492 RKLPVDPS
-500 WAGLEEPAI
+500 WARLEEQPV
-509 VTGVVENV
+509 VTGVVEDV

-523 ASQTCTAFILNDR
+523 QGQTCTAFILNDR

-541 VRLKAPLDENLKRLN
+541 VRLKAPLDDNLKRLN
-556 AFVKSA
+556 AFIKSA

-644 IAVLAVAAGMAA
+644 IAVVAVAIGMVA

-667 FADSRLLSPAWYA
+667 FADSRLLSLVWYV
-680 LLALGRRSA
+680 LLALLLLVLVVA
-689 EGLAH
+689 VVV
-694 RQRESCA
+694 C
-701 EHQKRVKANKKVPP
+701 KAWRIANENPV
-715 AFLSMREG
+715 LS
-723 QGDSLILRT
+723 I
-732 PIGRKIWCYCMA
+732 
-744 CGWNRCFRRTYHRRI
+744 
-759 STAVTKAKKSLT
+759 KSE
-771 GMLVQMPSSPMNCGN
+771 
-786 TSRQGSR
+786 

>member
-90 DLVESACLTSNLWT
+90 ELVESASLTSNLWT

-135 QGDPM
+135 KGDPK
-140 DLGVQGNAFIS
+140 DLALHSNAFIS
-151 ESMARRLYGDESP
+151 ESMARQLYGDESP
-164 IGKVLSV
+164 IGKELSV
-171 EKLFDVT
+171 EKLFNVT
-178 IRGIYAD
+178 IRGVYAD
-185 VPRSSIMPHDLLLS
+185 VPRNSIMPHDLLLP
-199 MAALD
+199 MAAMD
-204 WAYGRG
+204 WAYGAG
-210 TWDMNNLYGVLGF
+210 TWGTNNLYGVLFRLKQPTDVDAMNSRIQKAVEQYTDPHLGDDVVTEYSILPLYKVYRSLPDSTRRLVILGVLGF

-236 AVAAMSRRAKLVG
+236 AVAAMSRRAKQVG
-249 VHKCSGADGRHIL
+249 VHKCSGADGWHIL

-275 SILCGG
+275 SIVCGG
-281 VLLWLLR
+281 ALLWLLR

-296 SRLTDLFTWQTLYVP
+296 SRLSDLFTWQTLYVP
-311 LDTVLLLFLV
+311 LGTVLLLFLV

-358 IGVAFIGGLLLTTV
+358 IGVAFIGGMLLTTV

-384 FRAEGLAVGTV
+384 FHAEGLAVGTV
-395 TGNIQ
+395 TGNIE

-421 SNNLLV
+421 GTSLLA

-447 TQIDKDFPQ
+447 TLMDKEMPQ
-456 VTGIRLLEGHWPQH
+456 VTGMTLLEGHWPQH
-470 RGEAVVGRKTVETLK
+470 RGEAVVGRTTVETLK

-492 RQLPIDLS
+492 RKLPVDPS
-500 WAGLEEPAI
+500 WARLEEQPV
-509 VTGVVENV
+509 VTGVVEDV

-523 ASQTCTAFILNDR
+523 QGQTCTAFILNDR

-615 RRSKEIAVRKVNG
+615 RRS
-628 AEASDI
+628 
-634 LRLLSVDILK
+634 
-644 IAVLAVAAGMAA
+644 
-656 AWYVSGQWMQQ
+656 
-667 FADSRLLSPAWYA
+667 
-680 LLALGRRSA
+680 RR
-689 EGLAH
+689 
-694 RQRESCA
+694 
-701 EHQKRVKANKKVPP
+701 
-715 AFLSMREG
+715 
-723 QGDSLILRT
+723 
-732 PIGRKIWCYCMA
+732 
-744 CGWNRCFRRTYHRRI
+744 
-759 STAVTKAKKSLT
+759 
-771 GMLVQMPSSPMNCGN
+771 
-786 TSRQGSR
+786 

>member
-15 HGGTAEKIISL
+15 HGGTVEKLVSL
-26 TLGLAMG
+26 TLGLVMG
-33 VLLFAQIAYELSF
+33 ILLFAQIAYELGF

-68 PEYGYN
+68 PAAEYN

-90 DLVESACLTSNLWT
+90 ELVESACLTSNFWR
-104 PAFYKDDKKLD
+104 PAFYKDDKKLE

-120 FADTAYFATTGLTLL
+120 FADTAYFATTGLSVLK
-135 QGDPM
+135 GDPK
-140 DLGVQGNAFIS
+140 DLALHSNAFIS
-151 ESMARRLYGDESP
+151 ESMARQLYGNESP

-178 IRGIYAD
+178 IRGVYAD
-185 VPRSSIMPHDLLLS
+185 VPRNSIMPHDLLLP
-199 MAALD
+199 MATLD
-204 WAYGRG
+204 WAYGAG
-210 TWDMNNLYGVLGF
+210 TWGTNNLYGVLFRLKQPSDVDAMNSRIQKAVEQYTDTHLGDDVVTEYSVLPLYKVYRSLPDSTRRLVILGVLGF

-236 AVAAMSRRAKLVG
+236 AVAAMSRRAKLV
-249 VHKCSGADGRHIL
+249 
-262 SMFLWETGLLVAA
+262 AA
-275 SILCGG
+275 SIVCGG
-281 VLLWLLR
+281 LLLWLLHEP
-288 GQVEELLG
+288 VEELLG

-311 LDTVLLLFLV
+311 LGTVLLLFLV

-379 TRSVG
+379 TRSIG
-384 FRAEGLAVGTV
+384 FRSEGLAIGIV
-395 TGNIQ
+395 TGDIQ

-421 SNNLLV
+421 GNNLLA

-447 TQIDKDFPQ
+447 MMIEKEMPQ
-456 VTGIRLLEGHWPQH
+456 VVGMALLEGHWPQH
-470 RGEAVVGRKTVETLK
+470 RGEAIVGRTTVETLK

-500 WAGLEEPAI
+500 WSGLKEPAI
-509 VTGVVENV
+509 VTGVVEDV

-523 ASQTCTAFILNDR
+523 QEQTCTAFILNDR
-536 VRTFN
+536 IRSFN
-541 VRLKAPLDENLKRLN
+541 VRLKDPVDDNLKRLN
-556 AFVKSA
+556 AFIKST
-562 YPDLSLEFTTYQD
+562 YPNLALEFVTYQD
-575 IRREQNA
+575 VRREQNA
-582 SVSTFRNT
+582 SVSAFRNT

-644 IAVLAVAAGMAA
+644 IAVVAVAAGMAA

-667 FADSRLLSPAWYA
+667 FADSRLLSLVWYV
-680 LLALGRRSA
+680 LLALLLLVLVVA
-689 EGLAH
+689 VVV
-694 RQRESCA
+694 C
-701 EHQKRVKANKKVPP
+701 KAWRIANENPV
-715 AFLSMREG
+715 LS
-723 QGDSLILRT
+723 I
-732 PIGRKIWCYCMA
+732 
-744 CGWNRCFRRTYHRRI
+744 
-759 STAVTKAKKSLT
+759 KSE
-771 GMLVQMPSSPMNCGN
+771 
-786 TSRQGSR
+786 

>member
-33 VLLFAQIAYELSF
+33 VLLFAQIAYELSY

-68 PEYGYN
+68 PESGYN
-74 YGTYRPAA
+74 YSTYRPAA

-90 DLVESACLTSNLWT
+90 DLVESACLTSNFWR

-135 QGDPM
+135 KGDPK
-140 DLGVQGNAFIS
+140 DLALHSNAFIS
-151 ESMARRLYGDESP
+151 ESMARQLYGDESP
-164 IGKVLSV
+164 IGKELSV
-171 EKLFDVT
+171 EKLYNVT
-178 IRGIYAD
+178 IRGVYAD
-185 VPRSSIMPHDLLLS
+185 VPRNSIMPHDLLLP
-199 MAALD
+199 MAAMD
-204 WAYGRG
+204 WAYGAG
-210 TWDMNNLYGVLGF
+210 TWGTNNLYGVLFRLKQPADVEAMNSRIQKAVEQYTDPHLGDDVVTEYSVLPLYKVYRSLPDSTRRLVILGVLGF

-236 AVAAMSRRAKLVG
+236 AVAAMSRRAKQVG

-281 VLLWLLR
+281 ALLWLLR

-296 SRLTDLFTWQTLYVP
+296 SRLSDLFTWQTLYVP
-311 LDTVLLLFLV
+311 LGTVLLLFLV

-358 IGVAFIGGLLLTTV
+358 IGVAFIGGMLLTTV

-384 FRAEGLAVGTV
+384 FHAEGLAVGMV
-395 TGNIQ
+395 TGNIE

-421 SNNLLV
+421 GTSLLA

-447 TQIDKDFPQ
+447 TLMDKEMPQ
-456 VTGIRLLEGHWPQH
+456 VTGMTLLEGHWPQH
-470 RGEAVVGRKTVETLK
+470 RGEAVVGRTTVETLK

-492 RQLPIDLS
+492 RKLPVDPS
-500 WAGLEEPAI
+500 WARLEEQPV
-509 VTGVVENV
+509 VTGVVEDV

-523 ASQTCTAFILNDR
+523 QGQTCTAFILNDR

-541 VRLKAPLDENLKRLN
+541 VRLKAPLDDNLKRLN
-556 AFVKSA
+556 AFIKSA

-680 LLALGRRSA
+680 LLALLLLVLIVA
-689 EGLAH
+689 IVVL
-694 RQRESCA
+694 
-701 EHQKRVKANKKVPP
+701 KAWRIANENPV
-715 AFLSMREG
+715 LS
-723 QGDSLILRT
+723 I
-732 PIGRKIWCYCMA
+732 
-744 CGWNRCFRRTYHRRI
+744 
-759 STAVTKAKKSLT
+759 KSE
-771 GMLVQMPSSPMNCGN
+771 
-786 TSRQGSR
+786 

>member
-68 PEYGYN
+68 PTAEYN

-90 DLVESACLTSNLWT
+90 ELVESACLTSNFWR

-135 QGDPM
+135 KGDPK
-140 DLGVQGNAFIS
+140 DLALHSNAFIS
-151 ESMARRLYGDESP
+151 ESMARQLYGDENP
-164 IGKVLSV
+164 IGKELSV
-171 EKLFDVT
+171 EKLFNVT
-178 IRGIYAD
+178 IRGVYAD
-185 VPRSSIMPHDLLLS
+185 VPRNSIMPHDLLLP
-199 MAALD
+199 MAAMD
-204 WAYGRG
+204 WAYGAG
-210 TWDMNNLYGVLGF
+210 TWGTNNLYGVLFRLKQPADVEAMNSRIQKAVEQYTDPHLGDDVVTEYSVLPLYKVYRSLPDSTRRLVILGVLGF

-236 AVAAMSRRAKLVG
+236 AVAAMSRRAKQVG
-249 VHKCSGADGRHIL
+249 VHKCSGADGWHIL
-262 SMFLWETGLLVAA
+262 SMFLWETGLLVVV

-281 VLLWLLR
+281 ALLWLLR

-296 SRLTDLFTWQTLYVP
+296 SRLADLFTWQTLYVP
-311 LDTVLLLFLV
+311 LGTVLLLFLV

-395 TGNIQ
+395 TGNIE

-421 SNNLLV
+421 GTSLLA

-447 TQIDKDFPQ
+447 TLMDKEMPQ
-456 VTGIRLLEGHWPQH
+456 VTGMTLLEGHWPQH
-470 RGEAVVGRKTVETLK
+470 RGEAVVGRTTVETLK

-492 RQLPIDLS
+492 RKLPVDPS
-500 WAGLEEPAI
+500 WARLEEQPV
-509 VTGVVENV
+509 VTGVVEDV

-523 ASQTCTAFILNDR
+523 QGQTCTAFILNDR

-541 VRLKAPLDENLKRLN
+541 VRLKAPLDDNLKRLN
-556 AFVKSA
+556 AFIKSA

-634 LRLLSVDILK
+634 LRLLSLDILK

-680 LLALGRRSA
+680 LLALLLLVLIVA
-689 EGLAH
+689 IVVL
-694 RQRESCA
+694 
-701 EHQKRVKANKKVPP
+701 KAWRIANENPV
-715 AFLSMREG
+715 LS
-723 QGDSLILRT
+723 I
-732 PIGRKIWCYCMA
+732 
-744 CGWNRCFRRTYHRRI
+744 
-759 STAVTKAKKSLT
+759 KSE
-771 GMLVQMPSSPMNCGN
+771 
-786 TSRQGSR
+786 

>member
-68 PEYGYN
+68 PAAEYN

-90 DLVESACLTSNLWT
+90 ELVESACLTSNFWR

-135 QGDPM
+135 KGAPK
-140 DLGVQGNAFIS
+140 DLALHSNAFIS
-151 ESMARRLYGDESP
+151 ESMARQLYGDESP
-164 IGKVLSV
+164 IGKELSV

-178 IRGIYAD
+178 IRGVYAD
-185 VPRSSIMPHDLLLS
+185 VPRNSIMSHDLLLP
-199 MAALD
+199 MAAMD
-204 WAYGRG
+204 WAYGAG
-210 TWDMNNLYGVLGF
+210 TWGTNNLYGVLFRLKQPADVEAMNSRIQKAVEQYTDPHLGDDVVTEYSVLPLYKVYRSLPDSTRRLVILGVLGF

-236 AVAAMSRRAKLVG
+236 AVAAMSRRAKQVG
-249 VHKCSGADGRHIL
+249 VHKCSGADGWHIL

-281 VLLWLLR
+281 ALLWLLR

-296 SRLTDLFTWQTLYVP
+296 SRLSDLFTWQTLYVP
-311 LDTVLLLFLV
+311 LGTVLLLFLV

-358 IGVAFIGGLLLTTV
+358 IGVAFIGGMLLTTV

-384 FRAEGLAVGTV
+384 FHAEGLAVGMV
-395 TGNIQ
+395 TGNIE

-421 SNNLLV
+421 GTSLLA

-447 TQIDKDFPQ
+447 TLMDKEMPQ
-456 VTGIRLLEGHWPQH
+456 VTGMTLLEGHWPQH
-470 RGEAVVGRKTVETLK
+470 RGEAVVGRTTVETLK

-492 RQLPIDLS
+492 RKLPVDPS
-500 WAGLEEPAI
+500 WARLEEQPV
-509 VTGVVENV
+509 VTGVVEDV

-523 ASQTCTAFILNDR
+523 QGQTCTAFILNDR

-541 VRLKAPLDENLKRLN
+541 VRLKAPLDDNLKRLN
-556 AFVKSA
+556 TFIKSA

-680 LLALGRRSA
+680 LLALLLLVLIVA
-689 EGLAH
+689 VVVL
-694 RQRESCA
+694 
-701 EHQKRVKANKKVPP
+701 KAWRIANENPV
-715 AFLSMREG
+715 LS
-723 QGDSLILRT
+723 I
-732 PIGRKIWCYCMA
+732 
-744 CGWNRCFRRTYHRRI
+744 
-759 STAVTKAKKSLT
+759 KSE
-771 GMLVQMPSSPMNCGN
+771 
-786 TSRQGSR
+786 